1 MNHTELK
8 LWLINLSVLTI
19 SFTQLENA
27 LKIVLLLVSIG
38 FSIDK
43 WITLR
48 KKKKNDE
55 IE

>member
-1 MNHTELK
+1 MNHSELK

-27 LKIVLLLVSIG
+27 LKLILLFISIG

-43 WITLR
+43 WIKLR
-48 KKKKNDE
+48 KKNKENDTE
-55 IE
+55 